1 MKINGQLTLNEF
13 HDKDQPLPKGKS
25 DRIDK
30 ALTRFFTCC
39 DVSFRIVESPFFL
52 DFLQE
57 LNSAYSPFSRDILT
71 KRLFEEELGY
81 VNSKVLRELEVTKN
95 LTLALDGWSSLNHL
109 SIWNFTILTPTNKE
123 YIYQLLDLSSNSHT
137 GEFIAEKI
145 EDILIRVGAEKFS
158 AIVSD
163 NGSNVRKARG
173 IIQSKHPYIEDVRCI
188 SHCVNLISC
197 DIVKHPFA
205 ENLLKKIN
213 ILANFFRNNAMA
225 GAKLRELIKSM
236 NVKGGGIVPFC
247 KTRWTTAFQSISDI
261 IRLKAV
267 LEELAST
274 NYSNILSNEKIKPII
289 RSWNFFNDLKVLAFI
304 LKPLC
309 DTILLLERSS
319 ANLSDCYLGMA
330 CIAASMKKLPRTF
343 NQEFK
348 NHCISM
354 INKRLEEFDDDNY
367 LLAFF
372 LHPRFRTCLKYG
384 VWQRIVI
391 IAGKVAK
398 NAGMNLECSRILCSQ
413 LLMYKNNE
421 RPFNQ
426 PYSNGIDDPIKW
438 WTSMELEPPYLQS
451 LALRRLQLGVER
463 LESIAKI
470 ISYYRSNA
478 HSEFRFYG
486 KGTKKE
492 SLKLSDSEIN
502 AIVND
507 SLAELEP
514 EEEDDD
520 VEIIKEIQV

>member
-1 MKINGQLTLNEF
+1 MDLPFELKLLKKGRPKDDVWQYYLEGECDSQGHASAVYTYCNIKYSRGETSLLKGHLANHCMKAPGNVIRISATS
-13 HDKDQPLPKGKS
+13 KGKS
-25 DRIDK
+25 DIIDK
-30 ALTRFFTCC
+30 ALMRFFICC
-39 DVSFRIVESPFFL
+39 GVSFRIVKSPFFL

-57 LNSAYSPFSRDILT
+57 LNSVYNPPSRDILT
-71 KRLFEEELGY
+71 NRLFEEELGY
-81 VNSKVLRELEVTKN
+81 VNSKVLRELEATKN
-95 LTLALDGWSSLNHL
+95 LTL
-109 SIWNFTILTPTNKE
+109 
-123 YIYQLLDLSSNSHT
+123 DLSSNFHT

-173 IIQSKHPYIEDVRCI
+173 IIQSKHLYIEDVQYI

-225 GAKLRELIKSM
+225 GVKLCELIKSM

-267 LEELAST
+267 LEELAS

-304 LKPLC
+304 LKPLR

-319 ANLSDCYLGMA
+319 ANLSLLSWNG
-330 CIAASMKKLPRTF
+330 L
-343 NQEFK
+343 
-348 NHCISM
+348 
-354 INKRLEEFDDDNY
+354 LEEFDDDNY

-398 NAGMNLECSRILCSQ
+398 NAGMDLECSRILCSQ

-421 RPFNQ
+421 TNLILMELMIQ
-426 PYSNGIDDPIKW
+426 SNG
-438 WTSMELEPPYLQS
+438 
-451 LALRRLQLGVER
+451 G
-463 LESIAKI
+463 
-470 ISYYRSNA
+470 
-478 HSEFRFYG
+478 
-486 KGTKKE
+486 
-492 SLKLSDSEIN
+492 
-502 AIVND
+502 
-507 SLAELEP
+507 
-514 EEEDDD
+514 
-520 VEIIKEIQV
+520 QVWN

>member
-30 ALTRFFTCC
+30 ALTRFFICC
-39 DVSFRIVESPFFL
+39 GVSFQIVESPFFL

-57 LNSAYSPFSRDILT
+57 LNSAYNPPSRNILT
-71 KRLFEEELGY
+71 NRLFEEELGY
-81 VNSKVLRELEVTKN
+81 VNSKVLREMEATKN
-95 LTLALDGWSSLNHL
+95 LTLALDGWSFPNHL
-109 SIWNFTILTPTNKE
+109 SIWNFIILTPTNKE
-123 YIYQLLDLSSNSHT
+123 YIYQLLDLSSNFHT

-158 AIVSD
+158 DIVSD
-163 NGSNVRKARG
+163 NGSNVRKVRK
-173 IIQSKHPYIEDVRCI
+173 IIQSKHPYIEDVWCI

-225 GAKLRELIKSM
+225 EAKLRELIKSM

-267 LEELAST
+267 LEE
-274 NYSNILSNEKIKPII
+274 
-289 RSWNFFNDLKVLAFI
+289 VLAFI
-304 LKPLC
+304 LKSLR

-348 NHCISM
+348 NHCI
-354 INKRLEEFDDDNY
+354 
-367 LLAFF
+367 
-372 LHPRFRTCLKYG
+372 CLKYG
-384 VWQRIVI
+384 VWQKIVI

-398 NAGMNLECSRILCSQ
+398 NVGMDLECSCILCSQ

-426 PYSNGIDDPIKW
+426 PYSNRIDDPIKW

-451 LALRRLQLGVER
+451 LALRLFFICPNSASCKRGFSMCGWIHNKRRLWLGVEH

-492 SLKLSDSEIN
+492 SVKLSDSEIN
-502 AIVND
+502 AIIND

-520 VEIIKEIQV
+520 VKIIKEIQV